1 MSQSYQNSTVEQ
13 VSSATQYEEQIEEI
27 LDEARQDDGSYPDAV
42 MADLES
48 DAEALLGW
56 YRDGDKIY
64 EKANAFIAADED
76 DALEY
81 LNTVANWVDAAVPG
95 QINGERRAVDG
106 LSEPLEPEESERL
119 LRSYTLKDMLERRNR
134 DELYDTER
142 FENKG
147 SLITFD
153 EE

>member
-1 MSQSYQNSTVEQ
+1 MSQSYQNNTVEQ
-13 VSSATQYEEQIEEI
+13 ASSARQYEEEVEEI
-27 LDEARQDDGSYPDAV
+27 LGAARQDDGSYPDGV

-48 DAEALLGW
+48 DAESLLGW
-56 YRDGDKIY
+56 YHDGDKIY

-76 DALEY
+76 DAPRY
-81 LNTVANWVDAAVPG
+81 LNTVANWVDAAVTG
-95 QINGERRAVDG
+95 QISGERRAVDG

-119 LRSYTLKDMLERRNR
+119 LRSYTLKDVFERRDR
-134 DELYDTER
+134 GELYDGER